1 MISPAWLEPSGPGW
15 SGSRWTMKS
24 SASPP
29 SVKRARLPNTSSPT
43 KKTWAQAAIHLV
55 RARGRP
61 DPGERDGLE
70 PRTRW
75 WRRQGSELASR
86 PIRRTNAPDNS
97 LSRVS
102 PKTRTI
108 APKTWTPG
116 AESSCI
122 IKERSCPEQTKKYA
136 LALLAKT
143 CRCPGRERKKA
154 TILEDTAAELG

>member
-86 PIRRTNAPDNS
+86 PIRRTNAPDSS

-102 PKTRTI
+102 ENLDDCAKNVDSWRGVILHHKRTLVPR
-108 APKTWTPG
+108 ADQEVCLGTACQDMPLSRPRTK
-116 AESSCI
+116 ESNN
-122 IKERSCPEQTKKYA
+122 P
-136 LALLAKT
+136 
-143 CRCPGRERKKA
+143 
-154 TILEDTAAELG
+154 